1 MTHVYK
7 EQLRNS
13 GETFLRRRCCWKVP
27 LPPEEPWL
35 NLSSS
40 SCMST
45 FAFACLPT
53 CPNACVRLCACHLGL
68 HGCARV
74 CAFVQMLVSA
84 RVSGCVYVGIVFT
97 RARASLCMCLRA
109 RVCCSVICP
118 CAYPRLSR
126 CLCPCACVCCPH
138 AHPYAYVCVRTSAVR
153 LFDLRVSA
161 FVQMRV
167 SMYHLLT
174 CPAVYPRCSWA

>member
-1 MTHVYK
+1 MYVNFCICMFAHLSKGSGVIVCWSCGSSR
-7 EQLRNS
+7 LRA
-13 GETFLRRRCCWKVP
+13 RVCI
-27 LPPEEPWL
+27 
-35 NLSSS
+35 
-40 SCMST
+40 
-45 FAFACLPT
+45 
-53 CPNACVRLCACHLGL
+53 CPNACVCACLWV
-68 HGCARV
+68 RV
-74 CAFVQMLVSA
+74 C
-84 RVSGCVYVGIVFT
+84 RHCVYA